1 MNVFLEVTHVL
12 MLTVSILMEASVA
25 HLVILVSL
33 VMECLVVSFYINLTL
48 GTHAHAPCLEYMIYD
63 IM

>member
-1 MNVFLEVTHVL
+1 ML

-33 VMECLVVSFYINLTL
+33 VMECLVVSFQVTL
-48 GTHAHAPCLEYMIYD
+48 IIDLCD
-63 IM
+63 